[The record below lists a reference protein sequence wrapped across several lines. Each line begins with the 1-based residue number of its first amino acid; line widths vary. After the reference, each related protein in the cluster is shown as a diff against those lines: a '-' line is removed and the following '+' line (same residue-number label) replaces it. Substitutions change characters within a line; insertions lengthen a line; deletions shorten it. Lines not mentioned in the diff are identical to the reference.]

1 MASPQQIGL
10 QLFIHPLK
18 MTEHVKG
25 IVDPVFDFSRF
36 QISQ

>member
-10 QLFIHPLK
+10 QLLIHPLK
-18 MTEHVKG
+18 MTEHVKRV
-25 IVDPVFDFSRF
+25 VDPVFDVCWF